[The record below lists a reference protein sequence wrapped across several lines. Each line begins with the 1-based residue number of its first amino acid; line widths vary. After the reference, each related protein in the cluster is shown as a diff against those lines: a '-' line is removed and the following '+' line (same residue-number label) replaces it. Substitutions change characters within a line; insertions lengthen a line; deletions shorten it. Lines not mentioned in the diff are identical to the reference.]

1 MKPLIDPLVEAAVG
15 AYFRTVTARDKNA
28 WIALFDK
35 NAAVHEPV
43 GTTPAEGREGLEEVW
58 QVFTGPFASFAI
70 RSDEVFYSGTGAA
83 ARWTAQATSP
93 EGRSADFCGITVFE
107 VDGEGRIQAVMAYW
121 DPASV
126 LISLAGGFD
135 DEVVDEDE
143 LDFEF
148 EQ

>member
-1 MKPLIDPLVEAAVG
+1 MQPLIDPLVEAAVSG
-15 AYFRTVTARDKNA
+15 YFRTVSERDKNA
-28 WIALFDK
+28 WLALFDK

-58 QVFTGPFASFAI
+58 QVFTGPFASLVI

-93 EGRSADFCGITVFE
+93 DGKSADFCGITVFE
-107 VDGEGRIQAVMAYW
+107 VDAQGRIQAVMAYW

-126 LISLAGGFD
+126 LIRLAGGFD
-135 DEVVDEDE
+135 EETE
-143 LDFEF
+143 AEFDFEF

>member
-1 MKPLIDPLVEAAVG
+1 MQPLIDPLVEAAVSG
-15 AYFRTVTARDKNA
+15 YFRTVSERDKNA
-28 WIALFDK
+28 WLALFDK

-58 QVFTGPFASFAI
+58 QVFTGPFASLVI

-93 EGRSADFCGITVFE
+93 DGKSADFCGITVFE
-107 VDGEGRIQAVMAYW
+107 VESQGRIQAVMAYW

-126 LISLAGGFD
+126 LIQLAGGFD
-135 DEVVDEDE
+135 EEIEEE